1 MDKSNKLLA
10 KLAKRKRAKAQINK
24 VRDEKKDIAVDT
36 YEIQ

>member
-24 VRDEKKDIAVDT
+24 EEMKRKT
-36 YEIQ
+36 LQ